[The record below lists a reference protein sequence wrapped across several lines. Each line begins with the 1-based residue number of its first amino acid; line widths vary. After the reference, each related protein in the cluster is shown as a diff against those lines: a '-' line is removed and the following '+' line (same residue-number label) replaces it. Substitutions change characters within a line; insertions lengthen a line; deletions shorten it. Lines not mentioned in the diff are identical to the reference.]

1 MVSRTSPLQHFTG
14 KVDVSLWVKIR
25 TDWTIKKAIK
35 ICQHQSNCNTKTFKG
50 RMLKSIRHHYSF
62 KILKPL
68 SSHLCTVATTI
79 KTTATFEK
87 IDHFNSGRIC
97 ISKINTSRN
106 HQWNKAHCCNNLFNG
121 VHVRDAKSKLD
132 RNHYGKN
139 TNNWQNYLNS
149 VCVISIVVKYVSMIS
164 IWFVNVSFY
173 YIILSG
179 SIYK

>member
-1 MVSRTSPLQHFTG
+1 
-14 KVDVSLWVKIR
+14 
-25 TDWTIKKAIK
+25 
-35 ICQHQSNCNTKTFKG
+35 
-50 RMLKSIRHHYSF
+50 MLKSIRHHYSL

-87 IDHFNSGRIC
+87 NDHFNSSRIC

-106 HQWNKAHCCNNLFNG
+106 HQWNKAHCCYNFFNG
-121 VHVRDAKSKLD
+121 VRDAKSKLD

-139 TNNWQNYLNS
+139 TNYWHHYFNS
-149 VCVISIVVKYVSMIS
+149 VCVIPIVVKYVSMIS
-164 IWFVNVSFY
+164 IWFVSVSFY
-173 YIILSG
+173 YMVLSG